1 MDMEVTAWMSLHH
14 AMNAE
19 DERRP
24 FSRATL
30 RRIGAFARPH
40 RTRLVRFLLLSVVT
54 AVLAVATPVLAG
66 RVVDAIVQGAALAVV
81 VGIAALIAVIAVAEA
96 GLGIATRWLS
106 ARIGESLILDLR
118 TAVFD
123 HVQRMPVAFF
133 TRTRTGALVS
143 RLNNDVIGAQRAF
156 SDTLSGVVSNVVMLV
171 LTLAVMIG
179 LSWQITLLALLLL
192 PVFVLPARRMGNRLA
207 SMEREA
213 ADHDAAMST
222 QMTERFSAPGAT
234 LVKLFGR
241 PADESAEFAAR
252 ATRVRDIGVR
262 TAMVQWVFVTTLTL
276 VSALALA
283 VVYGLGGFY
292 ALRGQLAAGD
302 VVSLALLLTRLYA
315 PLTALASARV
325 EVMSALVSFER
336 VFEVLDLVPLIREK
350 PRPRRVP
357 DGPVGV
363 EFDGV
368 RFAYPTAEAVSLA
381 SLEEVAKL
389 DTRGGVEVLH
399 DVSFRA
405 EPGQMVALVGTSGAG
420 KSTIASLVPRL
431 YDVDAGAVRLSGV
444 DVRELS
450 FDSIRATLGM
460 VTQDG
465 HLFHDSIRA
474 NLVLARPGAGDGE
487 LWDVLRRAR
496 LADLVASLAEGLDT
510 IVGERGY
517 RLSGGERQRLTIA
530 RLLLARPRVVI
541 LDEATAHLDSTS
553 EAAVQAALTEAMDG
567 RTAVVIAHR
576 LSTVR
581 AADLILVIED
591 GRVAERGTHTELL
604 ALGGRYEEFY
614 RTQFEQADT
623 AVPDRMVVMPP
634 QRAGLAPSGGDG
646 PRWAR

>member
-1 MDMEVTAWMSLHH
+1 MDMEVTAWMSLYH

-19 DERRP
+19 EDRRP

-40 RTRLVRFLLLSVVT
+40 RKQLVRFMLLSVVT

-66 RVVDAIVQGAALAVV
+66 RVVDAIVQRADIRVV

-96 GLGIATRWLS
+96 GLGILTRWLS
-106 ARIGESLILDLR
+106 ARIGEGLILDLR
-118 TAVFD
+118 TTVFD

-156 SDTLSGVVSNVVMLV
+156 SDTLSGVVSNIVALV
-171 LTLAVMIG
+171 LTLAVMIS
-179 LSWQITLLALLLL
+179 LSWQVTVLALLLL

-207 SMEREA
+207 RMEREA
-213 ADHDAAMST
+213 ADHNAAMGT

-252 ATRVRDIGVR
+252 AARVRDIGVR
-262 TAMVQWVFVTTLTL
+262 TAMVQWVFVTALTL

-292 ALRGQLAAGD
+292 ALRGQLAPGD
-302 VVSLALLLTRLYA
+302 VVALALLLTRLYA
-315 PLTALASARV
+315 PLTSLASARV

-350 PRPRRVP
+350 RKPERVP
-357 DGPVGV
+357 DGPVCV

-368 RFAYPTAEAVSLA
+368 RFGYPSADKVSLA

-389 DTRGGVEVLH
+389 DQRGGVEILH
-399 DVSFRA
+399 EVSFRA
-405 EPGQMVALVGTSGAG
+405 EPGQMVALVGSSGAG
-420 KSTIASLVPRL
+420 KSTMAQLVPRL

-450 FDSIRATLGM
+450 FDSIRDTLGM

-474 NLVLARPGAGDGE
+474 NLALARPGATDDE
-487 LWDVLRRAR
+487 LWGVLRRAR
-496 LADLVASLAEGLDT
+496 LTELVVSLPDGLDT
-510 IVGERGY
+510 VVGERGY

-553 EAAVQAALTEAMDG
+553 EAAVQAALSEALAG

-591 GRVAERGTHTELL
+591 GRVVERGTHAELL
-604 ALGGRYEEFY
+604 VAGGRYEELY
-614 RTQFEQADT
+614 RTQFDDQAEPST
-623 AVPDRMVVMPP
+623 VPI
-634 QRAGLAPSGGDG
+634 AG
-646 PRWAR
+646 